1 MAAYGYGK
9 YVERSKTYKNVAKKR
24 KGERIIWEGVVLGRS
39 KWFDTER
46 EAALFVDKV
55 LIENGKSPVNILKL
69 KQQ

>member
-1 MAAYGYGK
+1 MAAYGFGRR
-9 YVERSKTYKNVAKKR
+9 VEASKTYKYVYRRR
-24 KGERIIWEGVVLGRS
+24 KGVRIIWHGEILGRS
-39 KWFDTER
+39 KRFNTEL

>member
-1 MAAYGYGK
+1 MAAYGFGRS
-9 YVERSKTYKNVAKKR
+9 VECSKTYKYVYQRR
-24 KGERIIWEGVVLGRS
+24 KGLRIIWSGEILGRS

>member
-1 MAAYGYGK
+1 MASYGFGK
-9 YVERSKTYKNVAKKR
+9 YVECSKTYKYVEKLR
-24 KGERIIWEGVVLGRS
+24 KGERIIWKGVVLGRS

>member
-1 MAAYGYGK
+1 MAAYGYGR
-9 YVERSKTYKNVAKKR
+9 YVERSKTYKYVVKKR
-24 KGERIIWEGVVLGRS
+24 KGVRIIWEGVVLGRS

>member
-1 MAAYGYGK
+1 MAAYGFGRR
-9 YVERSKTYKNVAKKR
+9 VESSKTYKYVYQRR
-24 KGERIIWEGVVLGRS
+24 KGMRIIWHGEILGRS
-39 KWFDTER
+39 KRFNTER

>member
-9 YVERSKTYKNVAKKR
+9 YVERSKTYKYVCQRR
-24 KGERIIWEGVVLGRS
+24 KGERIIWYGRILGRQ

-55 LIENGKSPVNILKL
+55 LIENGKNPVNILKL
-69 KQQ
+69 KQ